1 MTYSWQKLEDKV
13 RSIAALR
20 WKCIAVPEH
29 LGGIDFDAV
38 LRPSAEEII
47 LIEISKN
54 ESLDKVRSDISK
66 IDSYRRSCIDSG
78 IVCRGFIVFEEA
90 PTRSMIE
97 TGQANHVRVLSLNDF
112 FLLFFNFS
120 SYVELRNAQPFG
132 SSLNPFS
139 GEKDL
144 SKYIPVKYILNSQD
158 VNIEEIIKLLHGGY
172 KIVLIGDYG
181 TGKSRCVETIFQK
194 ITALKKQCVFAID
207 LKEHWGAKTAQGI
220 IAGHLAGLG
229 LNDCSDNATQ
239 LINAGGAILLLDG
252 VDEVGAQVFG
262 GSGENRKNIRKN
274 ALIGVKNLVQSSKA
288 GILLTTR
295 AHYFDKDDEI
305 LESLGLSCDLKAIII
320 RCKDEF
326 TDDEAAEYMKNLKMK
341 IKMPQWLPH
350 KPLVFQVLAS
360 VAPDLSAIVD
370 EDNDFIVW
378 RYFISAICEREARIH
393 GTIGS
398 DVNGRFSLKEIRDAY
413 EFVTTNTP
421 DETGEHMLMRL
432 CSLGRISQESPERQ
446 FVDEYIA
453 DGLRAEALILD
464 IETNSLTNGERWL
477 NSLRSLGINLMLE
490 YMQMRKSEGLFIS
503 ALTVLQNKNLQA
515 YSELLSV
522 LSEIKGQ
529 SLDCNNII
537 LDGCEIY
544 KFTIGTRQ
552 ISNLQI
558 KNSFI
563 EILNISSEPV
573 DSISSVSIR
582 DCQIS
587 TVNGIAAEKGLPS
600 WIDQRCEV
608 SSYNALSNISRI
620 KESNLPIANVILLS
634 IIQRIFFQKG
644 SARKENALYKSG
656 FGQDYDQH
664 LTRDI
669 LHLLI
674 RNGIISQ
681 AKGKEGPIYKPER
694 AYTHRMRLM
703 MDQLLLS
710 KDPIWLEVCKFTPK
724 KKIKNQPR

>member
-1 MTYSWQKLEDKV
+1 M
-13 RSIAALR
+13 
-20 WKCIAVPEH
+20 
-29 LGGIDFDAV
+29 
-38 LRPSAEEII
+38 
-47 LIEISKN
+47 
-54 ESLDKVRSDISK
+54 
-66 IDSYRRSCIDSG
+66 
-78 IVCRGFIVFEEA
+78 
-90 PTRSMIE
+90 
-97 TGQANHVRVLSLNDF
+97 
-112 FLLFFNFS
+112 
-120 SYVELRNAQPFG
+120 
-132 SSLNPFS
+132 
-139 GEKDL
+139 
-144 SKYIPVKYILNSQD
+144 
-158 VNIEEIIKLLHGGY
+158 
-172 KIVLIGDYG
+172 
-181 TGKSRCVETIFQK
+181 
-194 ITALKKQCVFAID
+194 
-207 LKEHWGAKTAQGI
+207 
-220 IAGHLAGLG
+220 
-229 LNDCSDNATQ
+229 
-239 LINAGGAILLLDG
+239 
-252 VDEVGAQVFG
+252 
-262 GSGENRKNIRKN
+262 
-274 ALIGVKNLVQSSKA
+274 
-288 GILLTTR
+288 
-295 AHYFDKDDEI
+295 
-305 LESLGLSCDLKAIII
+305 
-320 RCKDEF
+320 
-326 TDDEAAEYMKNLKMK
+326 
-341 IKMPQWLPH
+341 
-350 KPLVFQVLAS
+350 
-360 VAPDLSAIVD
+360 SAIVD

-398 DVNGRFSLKEIRDAY
+398 DAVKNILIRLGHLSRSQYDFNGRFSLKEIRDAY

-608 SSYNALSNISRI
+608 SSYNALSNIS
-620 KESNLPIANVILLS
+620 SSLS
-634 IIQRIFFQKG
+634 
-644 SARKENALYKSG
+644 E
-656 FGQDYDQH
+656 
-664 LTRDI
+664 
-669 LHLLI
+669 
-674 RNGIISQ
+674 
-681 AKGKEGPIYKPER
+681 
-694 AYTHRMRLM
+694 
-703 MDQLLLS
+703 
-710 KDPIWLEVCKFTPK
+710 
-724 KKIKNQPR
+724 